1 MASYKIAII
10 VGSLRKDSINR
21 KVARSICALRG
32 DNLDCQMI
40 EIGDLPLYNQEYDEP
55 GKAPEQYA
63 RFREQVGAADGVL
76 FVTPEYNRSI
86 PGVLKNAIDIG
97 SRPYGHSVFD
107 KKPAAIVTASPGS
120 IGGFGAN
127 HHLRQCCV
135 FLNMPVM
142 AQPEA
147 YLSNVSDDSFE
158 ADGSLKEGPFKDVVT
173 KLAHAFH
180 DWVHM
185 VLRGRELLL
194 HDAAHEQSQEKEPA

>member
-1 MASYKIAII
+1 
-10 VGSLRKDSINR
+10 
-21 KVARSICALRG
+21 
-32 DNLDCQMI
+32 
-40 EIGDLPLYNQEYDEP
+40 
-55 GKAPEQYA
+55 
-63 RFREQVGAADGVL
+63 
-76 FVTPEYNRSI
+76 
-86 PGVLKNAIDIG
+86 
-97 SRPYGHSVFD
+97 VFD
-107 KKPAAIVTASPGS
+107 KKPGAIVTASPGS

-147 YLSNVSDDSFE
+147 YLSNVSEDSFE

-194 HDAAHEQSQEKEPA
+194 HDAAHEQAQEKEPA

>member
-1 MASYKIAII
+1 MANYKIAILI
-10 VGSLRKDSINR
+10 GSLRKDSINR

-55 GKAPEQYA
+55 GKAPAQYA

-97 SRPYGHSVFD
+97 SRPYGKSVFD

-194 HDAAHEQSQEKEPA
+194 HDAAHEQEKEPA